1 MNVGLNSNYVIVDE
15 TKLRNDAMAYCR
27 AHGLVMTK
35 QMILNG
41 LNDSLFS
48 NMRSNYVRNKEYI
61 DKFFATDN
69 CISVG
74 RVLEGYYTRML
85 AIFKL
90 KDEYQ
95 IPARKDYDDEPV
107 KEDISVKKDNDNSE
121 IVEQLKNIELS
132 INRLGNVMMQILE
145 KMPKQTV
152 SNTLHLSDE
161 KPVAK
166 IKK

>member
-1 MNVGLNSNYVIVDE
+1 MNVGLNSNYVIVNE
-15 TKLRNDAMAYCR
+15 NKLRSDAMAYCR

-48 NMRSNYVRNKEYI
+48 NMRTNYVRNKESI
-61 DKFFATDN
+61 DKFFVTDK

-74 RVLEGYYTRML
+74 RILEGYYTRML

-121 IVEQLKNIELS
+121 IAEQLKNIELS

-152 SNTLHLSDE
+152 SNALHIPDE
-161 KPVAK
+161 KPRATV
-166 IKK
+166 KK